1 MINQK
6 KINEHRQFLEHGKL
20 PPQCVEI
27 EEAVLGSILIS
38 KDAIVLVADILSVES
53 FYKETNQ
60 KIYAAALELYNQSKS
75 IDLLTVIN
83 QLKKNEH
90 LDSVG
95 GAYAISQLTN
105 SVASAANVEEHARIV
120 KQYHIKREIIRFSSE
135 VITMAYSDNSDA
147 LELSEMVLN
156 NAYELNTYDSVV
168 IQSNA
173 DLIREVAKQVENAK
187 KNKGLTGVPTGLIEV
202 DKTFGGYQKSDLI
215 IKAARPAMGKT
226 AQALCEAMY
235 MSYVANLNIAFF
247 SLEMSSVQLMKRIIS
262 IETEINSEKL
272 RSGELT
278 EYDWKQFTGKTTSL
292 MSDNLKIYDMCYTIN
307 SIVKECKKLALKG
320 TLDAIYIDYIQL
332 ITAQTKQNSNREQEV
347 SLISRRLK
355 MLAKELN
362 VPVIA
367 LCQLSR
373 AVEQRGGRKVPM
385 LSDLRESGSIEQDA
399 DIVQFLYRPEYY
411 GITENEEGIS
421 TKGLAQMVVAKHR
434 NGACKEIDLSFTGSL
449 TKFTNYENEI
459 SNSFPTQMK
468 PNANF

>member
-1 MINQK
+1 MKHIQT
-6 KINEHRQFLEHGKL
+6 IEHSKL
-20 PPQCVEI
+20 PPSAVEL
-27 EEAVLGSILIS
+27 EEAVLGAILLS
-38 KDAIVLVADILSVES
+38 KDAIVLVADILSIES

-60 KIYAAALELYNQSKS
+60 KIYKAALDLYNQSKG
-75 IDLLTVIN
+75 IDLLTVTQ
-83 QLKKNEH
+83 QLKKNED
-90 LDSVG
+90 LGFVG
-95 GAYAISQLTN
+95 GAYALSQLTN
-105 SVASAANVEEHARIV
+105 TVASSANVEEHARIV

-135 VITMAYSDNSDA
+135 IITMAYSDHSDA
-147 LELSEMVLN
+147 LELSDMVLN
-156 NAYELNTYDSVV
+156 NAYELNTYDSVK

-202 DKTFGGYQKSDLI
+202 DKLFGGYQKSDLI

-235 MSYVANLNIAFF
+235 MSYVSELKVAFF

-262 IETEINSEKL
+262 IQTEINSEKL
-272 RSGELT
+272 RSGELN
-278 EYDWKQFTGKTTSL
+278 EYDWQKFTTKTSSL
-292 MSDNLKIYDMCYTIN
+292 MSDNLMIYDRCFTIN

-320 TLDAIYIDYIQL
+320 TLDVIYIDYIQL

-362 VPVIA
+362 VPIIA

-373 AVEQRGGRKVPM
+373 AVEQRGGRKIPM

-411 GITENEEGIS
+411 GITEDEDGRS
-421 TKGLAQMVVAKHR
+421 TRGLAKMIVAKHR
-434 NGACKEIDLSFTGSL
+434 NGACGEINLKFIGYL
-449 TKFTNYENEI
+449 TKFTNYEQAFI
-459 SNSFPTQMK
+459 DSDFPIQMK
-468 PNANF
+468 PNADF

>member
-1 MINQK
+1 MK
-6 KINEHRQFLEHGKL
+6 NEHRQFLEHGKL

-38 KDAIVLVADILSVES
+38 KDAIVLVADILSIES

-90 LDSVG
+90 LDLVG
-95 GAYAISQLTN
+95 GAYSISQLTN

-156 NAYELNTYDSVV
+156 NAYELNTYDSVA

-226 AQALCEAMY
+226 AQALCEAIY
-235 MSYVANLNIAFF
+235 MSYVANLNVAFF

-292 MSDNLKIYDMCYTIN
+292 MSDNLKIYDRCYTIN

-411 GITENEEGIS
+411 GITENEDGSS
-421 TKGLAQMVVAKHR
+421 TRGLAQMVVAKHR
-434 NGACKEIDLSFTGSL
+434 NGACKEIDLSFIGSL
-449 TKFTNYENEI
+449 TKFTNYEQQEI
-459 SNSFPTQMK
+459 SNSFPTQIK
-468 PNANF
+468 PNADF

>member
-1 MINQK
+1 MK
-6 KINEHRQFLEHGKL
+6 NEHRQFLEHGKL

-90 LDSVG
+90 LDLVG

-120 KQYHIKREIIRFSSE
+120 KQYHIKREIIRFSNE

-156 NAYELNTYDSVV
+156 NAYELNTYDSIA

-202 DKTFGGYQKSDLI
+202 DKLFGGYQKSNLI
-215 IKAARPAMGKT
+215 IKAGRPAMGKT
-226 AQALCEAMY
+226 AQAICEAMY
-235 MSYVANLNIAFF
+235 MSYVAELNVAFF
-247 SLEMSSVQLMKRIIS
+247 SLEMSSVELMQRIIS
-262 IETEINSEKL
+262 VETEINSEKL

-278 EYDWKQFTGKTTSL
+278 EYDWKQFTGKTTTL
-292 MSDNLKIYDMCYTIN
+292 TSDNLKIYDRCYSIN
-307 SIVKECKKLALKG
+307 SIVKESKKLALKG
-320 TLDAIYIDYIQL
+320 NLDAIYIDYIQL

-362 VPVIA
+362 VPIIA

-373 AVEQRGGRKVPM
+373 AVESRGGRKVPM

-421 TKGLAQMVVAKHR
+421 TRGLAQMVVAKHR
-434 NGACKEIDLSFTGSL
+434 NGALKEIDLSFIGSL
-449 TKFTNYENEI
+449 TKFTNFEQQEI
-459 SNSFPTQMK
+459 SNSFPTQIK
-468 PNANF
+468 PNADF